1 VPGSVGVVIV
11 LLLLIF
17 RPWEIEV
24 RPTQEAVAAENRL
37 AIMYF
42 DNLADPEDKDRIAR
56 MITSLLITDL
66 SESRYMQVVSRQRL
80 HDILKLLGKED
91 LKVIDKFVASEVAEK
106 AGVNWILTGDIL
118 QTEPNIVLTSDM
130 SQAATGEIL
139 ATQRVTGGTG
149 EDLFSVVDR
158 LTVEIKKDLS
168 LPAAAYEEPFRFIAE
183 VTTHSPEAY
192 RCYLEGVDYTF
203 KYYFPEAEKSF
214 RKSLEFDSTF
224 AMAYYWLSTLV
235 GASEQ
240 KEVMA
245 KAVKYSDKVNWKEK
259 QYIKAQAAYLL
270 NNYEHEIAEL
280 QKIVERYP
288 QEKDAFYKLGF
299 VFDHRYQRYEEAVH
313 YYNKAIQIDPIYK
326 EPYNQIAYIYSL
338 IGDFE
343 KAMWA
348 INKYIEIAPDEAN
361 PYDSRGELYAWNGKL
376 DQAIESYKRALEIKP
391 DFDISWFKLGHV
403 YLFKREYAK
412 AESCYRQPSSSSE
425 KETRSNARLHLA
437 FIPLYQGK
445 FDQALEVLDDG
456 IAADR
461 LEQAEGWANISKYF
475 QKAHIHKE
483 RKDLQS
489 ALKEIEKG
497 MEAWHKIEPDH
508 VGYGREYYVQF
519 LAENREF
526 EKAEEVALALKN
538 DIVEKDST
546 VMYWYWYA
554 AGCIEMEK
562 GNLEASVNS
571 FEKVPKHFRI
581 RWANY
586 MLAQAY
592 LETGRLGEAIAELE
606 NQLYNYYLLAPICIV
621 KSYYY
626 LGLAYERSGWNRE
639 AIEKYEEFLE
649 IWKDADPGIAEI
661 EDARERLTRLKKES

>member
-24 RPTQEAVAAENRL
+24 RPTQQAIAAENRL

-42 DNLADPEDKDRIAR
+42 DNLAEPDDKRRLGEIV
-56 MITSLLITDL
+56 TNLLITDL
-66 SESRYMQVVSRQRL
+66 SESRYVQVVSSQRL
-80 HDILKLLGKED
+80 YDILKLLGKEGT
-91 LKVIDKFVASEVAEK
+91 KVIDGDVASKIAEK
-106 AGVNWILTGDIL
+106 AKARWMLLGNILQVEPEIILTAQL
-118 QTEPNIVLTSDM
+118 VEV
-130 SQAATGEIL
+130 ATGNAI
-139 ATQRVTGGTG
+139 ASQRITGDTD
-149 EDLFSVVDR
+149 EKIFSLVDK
-158 LTVEIKKDLS
+158 LTVEIKRDLS
-168 LPAAAYEEPFRFIAE
+168 LPAEAHDEPDPMIAD

-192 RCYLEGVDYTF
+192 RYYLEGVDYNY

-214 RKSLEFDSTF
+214 RKALEFDSTF
-224 AMAYYWLSTLV
+224 AMAYYWLSRRV
-235 GASEQ
+235 GGSER
-240 KEVMA
+240 KELMA
-245 KAVKYSDKVNWKEK
+245 KAVEYSDKVSWKEK
-259 QYIKAQAAYLL
+259 QYIKAREAMILR
-270 NNYEHEIAEL
+270 NYEQAIAEY
-280 QKIVERYP
+280 QRIVKRYP
-288 QEKDAFYKLGF
+288 QEKLAFLFLGG
-299 VFDHRYQRYEEAVH
+299 VFDFNFQRNEEAIH
-313 YYNKAIQIDPIYK
+313 YYNKAIQIDPFYK
-326 EPYNQIAYIYSL
+326 DPYNKIAYLYNA

-343 KAMWA
+343 KSIWA
-348 INKYIEIAPDEAN
+348 INKYIELAPGEAN
-361 PYDSRGELYAWNGKL
+361 PYDSRGDLYARNGKL

-391 DFDISWFKLGHV
+391 DLDFSWFNLGHM

-425 KETRSNARLHLA
+425 KDTRSAARLYLA

-461 LEQAEGWANISKYF
+461 MEQAEGWAVIRKYF

-489 ALKEIEKG
+489 ALKEIEKD
-497 MEAWHKIEPDH
+497 MEAQHRIRPDY
-508 VGYGREYYVQF
+508 VSYAREFYVQF
-519 LAENREF
+519 LAENGEF
-526 EKAEEVALALKN
+526 EKAEKVALTLKN
-538 DIVEKDST
+538 DIAEKDST
-546 VMYWYWYA
+546 FMYCYWYA
-554 AGCIEMEK
+554 DGCIEMAK
-562 GNLEASVNS
+562 GNLEVSVIS
-571 FEKVPKHFRI
+571 LEKVPKVQFS

-592 LETGRLGEAIAELE
+592 LKTGRLGEAIAELE
-606 NQLYNYYLLAPICIV
+606 NHLYNYYELAPICIV

-649 IWKDADPGIAEI
+649 IWKDADPPT
-661 EDARERLTRLKKES
+661 RE